1 MTKEFSAIHGKN
13 QKKMPRMAAPTHQLG
28 RKDSNLRMPV
38 SKTSALTAWL
48 LPNAADV
55 KINRKGIS
63 LQVRA

>member
-1 MTKEFSAIHGKN
+1 
-13 QKKMPRMAAPTHQLG
+13 MAAPTHQLG